1 MGACKVQSVTK
12 NACGLYQQ
20 ESQILG
26 EIHRISELL
35 VL

>member
-1 MGACKVQSVTK
+1 MGARKVQSLTK
-12 NACGLYQQ
+12 NACGLCQQ

-26 EIHRISELL
+26 EMHRISELL